1 MTTQEAATV
10 RYGDSD
16 SARDRLLRLQED
28 LEEIQRHAARLVEEL
43 DQLHAQVS
51 EWWVATVLQ
60 TEWLRLHDAGNDTET
75 VFACLCAD
83 CLSPIDIRVAH
94 YQYEPNPVSMHKFII
109 CRECHANL
117 RVSVY
122 IHAPRG
128 QHLFPSPHCLLTSL
142 DSGAAEG
149 TAPLEEE
156 EEI

>member
-94 YQYEPNPVSMHKFII
+94 YQYEPNPVSMHKFTT
-109 CRECHANL
+109 AGN
-117 RVSVY
+117 VT
-122 IHAPRG
+122 P
-128 QHLFPSPHCLLTSL
+128 TSGL
-142 DSGAAEG
+142 AFTFMLHVDS
-149 TAPLEEE
+149 TYFLHRTVC
-156 EEI
+156 